1 MPQVFAGAVRRTCHP
16 ESIAPLL
23 RRDAPSVC
31 RRCGGEQHPPR
42 ALIPRSRREQE
53 PIECQRQAH
62 PSAAGLPHGEFDRH
76 RAGRLLRGPSCGFLG
91 CTGRWH
97 DATEHRI
104 FQHGRR
110 RLGQPWQSL
119 LDSQKVDEVAIAK
132 PRHRHEPA
140 GVILHIEDLW
150 RRLPHHGLG
159 DRIGSDG
166 FKRRHRDRR
175 HEQNC
180 PQHQHV
186 TMEKTSSRHR
196 RPEGSRDRRSNRV
209 GRWDWAQTRP
219 SVGKKYRLRKRA
231 RLPLPYLA
239 AYPPAPDFVAE
250 LQWEGRTIGP
260 SGTIT
265 TRGHP
270 DRGFLS
276 LALRACMGT
285 PLPPS
290 KPEAQ
295 ARESVPPTPTASAGR
310 PEPPACR
317 QRRTTA
323 DRATPTRAT
332 RAPPKTH

>member
-1 MPQVFAGAVRRTCHP
+1 MPQVFAGAVGRTCHP

-53 PIECQRQAH
+53 PIKCQRQAH

-91 CTGRWH
+91 RTGRWH

-110 RLGQPWQSL
+110 RLRQPRQSL
-119 LDSQKVDEVAIAK
+119 LDPQKIDEVAVAK
-132 PRHRHEPA
+132 PRHGHEPA
-140 GVILHIEDLW
+140 RVILHIEDFW

-166 FKRRHRDRR
+166 FKRRHRDRC

-231 RLPLPYLA
+231 RRSLPYLA
-239 AYPPAPDFVAE
+239 AYPPAPDFVAD

-265 TRGHP
+265 TR
-270 DRGFLS
+270 
-276 LALRACMGT
+276 
-285 PLPPS
+285 
-290 KPEAQ
+290 
-295 ARESVPPTPTASAGR
+295 
-310 PEPPACR
+310 
-317 QRRTTA
+317 
-323 DRATPTRAT
+323 
-332 RAPPKTH
+332 APPWRQVFNLSVSPRGGKFSTCPCPPVAASFQLVRGRCS